1 MPAPAPMKGET
12 CFGICFPGNFLIS
25 YLSDKISFLAVTF
38 KSFLRITDTVRL
50 FMTDKD
56 YNECVRLY
64 ADNVYR
70 FIVKNLR
77 HEEDARDV
85 VQTAFEKLWR
95 NKEEV
100 DPAKRK
106 SYLFTVAYNQMIDHI
121 RKVKRVYLKEEF
133 KEEAKVYD
141 KYIDN
146 ARAVLNQALARLS
159 ETQRSLVML
168 KDYEGYSYEEI
179 GKIMNLSESQVKV
192 YLHRARLQ
200 LKEYIVKV
208 ENVI

>member
-1 MPAPAPMKGET
+1 
-12 CFGICFPGNFLIS
+12 
-25 YLSDKISFLAVTF
+25 
-38 KSFLRITDTVRL
+38 
-50 FMTDKD
+50 MTEKE
-56 YNECVRLY
+56 YNDCVNLY
-64 ADNVYR
+64 ADGVYR

-85 VQTAFEKLWR
+85 VQSAFEKLWR
-95 NKEEV
+95 ARAEV
-100 DPAKRK
+100 DNSKCK
-106 SYLFTVAYNQMIDHI
+106 SFLFTVAYNGMIDHL

-133 KEEAKVYD
+133 REETRISDRQHNNTKEILE
-141 KYIDN
+141 
-146 ARAVLNQALARLS
+146 RALAKLS
-159 ETQRSLVML
+159 ETQRSLVLL

-200 LKEYIVKV
+200 LKDYIVKV

>member
-1 MPAPAPMKGET
+1 
-12 CFGICFPGNFLIS
+12 
-25 YLSDKISFLAVTF
+25 
-38 KSFLRITDTVRL
+38 
-50 FMTDKD
+50 MTEKD
-56 YNECVRLY
+56 YNDCVTLH
-64 ADNVYR
+64 ADGVFR

-77 HEEDARDV
+77 NEEDARDV

-95 NKEEV
+95 NREDV
-100 DPAKRK
+100 DAEKSK
-106 SYLFTVAYNQMIDHI
+106 SYLFTIAYNAMIDHL
-121 RKVKRVYLKEEF
+121 RKVKRIYLKEEF
-133 KEEAKVYD
+133 NPDMRVVDRPVNNAKAVLEEALAK
-141 KYIDN
+141 
-146 ARAVLNQALARLS
+146 LN

-179 GKIMNLSESQVKV
+179 GQITGLNSSQVKV